1 MTNNKENQVLP
12 IAELLPEGLSEAA
25 IGEIATLV
33 NTVITEQVEEKTRV
47 LEAKVKG
54 FLRLRVDELKEQA
67 MRELEH
73 DSDFVRS
80 ANLFE
85 AIKTLMALEMGKD
98 DEDNAI
104 SDLMKEQ
111 TEFEEEVTILTEEL
125 RRSYEETEKL
135 ELLATTLSTK
145 VESLEEDNQLLIGA
159 VETLEE
165 SKEAPFKS
173 SEKAVMIAEDVDAVV
188 DSSSRE
194 AISNNSF
201 LTPEVM
207 KFMPQNLK

>member
-1 MTNNKENQVLP
+1 MTNKKSEQILP

-25 IGEIATLV
+25 IGEIANLV

-67 MRELEH
+67 LLELQQDEE
-73 DSDFVRS
+73 FVRN

-85 AIKTLMALEMGKD
+85 SIKTLMAVEMRQD
-98 DEDNAI
+98 DETNAI
-104 SDLMKEQ
+104 SELMKEQ
-111 TEFEEEVTILTEEL
+111 TEFEEEVAILTEEL

-135 ELLATTLSTK
+135 ELLTKTLSTK
-145 VESLEEDNQLLIGA
+145 VENLEEDNQLLIGA

-165 SKEAPFKS
+165 STEAPFKS
-173 SEKAVMIAEDVDAVV
+173 SEQAVIIAEDVDASVEP
-188 DSSSRE
+188 SKSE
-194 AISNNSF
+194 ANSF